1 MPWMFIANPEQPLH
15 PHQPTFLRQVN
26 PSRSVADG
34 RRAQIKSLRCP
45 SQSHCP
51 SPRGGF
57 LHRHARRSGRD
68 CTLLRW
74 TSASRPD
81 TCGGAATWEH
91 KRGEN
96 KSTRHGGLYSSGQKV
111 RKQFGTSQVFKGGC
125 CTVVEDEAQIRP
137 QRWWEVMILSW
148 LLSAAK
154 HVLHCSASEPCSWAA
169 LSWGRSF
176 NIQEIGKLISKHW
189 PLGASRSFF

>member
-34 RRAQIKSLRCP
+34 RRAQIKSLRRP

-74 TSASRPD
+74 RSASRPD

-96 KSTRHGGLYSSGQKV
+96 KSTRHGGLHSSEQKA
-111 RKQFGTSQVFKGGC
+111 RKQFRTRQVFK
-125 CTVVEDEAQIRP
+125 
-137 QRWWEVMILSW
+137 RWT
-148 LLSAAK
+148 
-154 HVLHCSASEPCSWAA
+154 LHCGWGWGTNKTLKMMRCHDFFSDYYLLQNTPCTAASQNLVHEPHFHEEGA
-169 LSWGRSF
+169 
-176 NIQEIGKLISKHW
+176 LISKK
-189 PLGASRSFF
+189 LRN